1 MQGKVII
8 TMQESLRA
16 AQFNASALPNIL
28 HQKIQVITL
37 LLYIYASSFMIAR
50 NINPTLFDLSGR
62 KVLVPQKGHIYIMG
76 NKKVVW

>member
-1 MQGKVII
+1 M
-8 TMQESLRA
+8 R
-16 AQFNASALPNIL
+16 NALLETFIL
-28 HQKIQVITL
+28 VMKHFLMMSQDFL
-37 LLYIYASSFMIAR
+37 SHYYIYASSFKIAR

>member
-1 MQGKVII
+1 MRNVLLE
-8 TMQESLRA
+8 T
-16 AQFNASALPNIL
+16 FIL
-28 HQKIQVITL
+28 VMKHFLMVSQDFL
-37 LLYIYASSFMIAR
+37 SHYYIYASSFMIAR

>member
-1 MQGKVII
+1 M
-8 TMQESLRA
+8 R
-16 AQFNASALPNIL
+16 NALLETFIL
-28 HQKIQVITL
+28 VMKHFLMMSQDFL
-37 LLYIYASSFMIAR
+37 SHYYIYASSFMIAI

>member
-1 MQGKVII
+1 M
-8 TMQESLRA
+8 R
-16 AQFNASALPNIL
+16 NALLEMFIL
-28 HQKIQVITL
+28 VMKHFLMMSQDFFFLMT
-37 LLYIYASSFMIAR
+37 YASSFMIAR

>member
-1 MQGKVII
+1 M
-8 TMQESLRA
+8 R
-16 AQFNASALPNIL
+16 NALWETFIL
-28 HQKIQVITL
+28 VMKHFLMMSQDFL
-37 LLYIYASSFMIAR
+37 SHYYIYASSFMIAR

>member
-1 MQGKVII
+1 M
-8 TMQESLRA
+8 R
-16 AQFNASALPNIL
+16 NALLETFIL
-28 HQKIQVITL
+28 VMKHFLMMFQDFL
-37 LLYIYASSFMIAR
+37 SHYYIYASSFMIAR

>member
-1 MQGKVII
+1 MMFQDFL
-8 TMQESLRA
+8 S
-16 AQFNASALPNIL
+16 
-28 HQKIQVITL
+28 HY
-37 LLYIYASSFMIAR
+37 YIYASSFMIAR

>member
-1 MQGKVII
+1 M
-8 TMQESLRA
+8 R
-16 AQFNASALPNIL
+16 NALLETFIL
-28 HQKIQVITL
+28 VMKHFLMMSQAFL
-37 LLYIYASSFMIAR
+37 SHYYIYASSFMIAR

>member
-1 MQGKVII
+1 
-8 TMQESLRA
+8 MQESLRA

-37 LLYIYASSFMIAR
+37 LYIDASSFMIAR

>member
-1 MQGKVII
+1 MMSQDFL
-8 TMQESLRA
+8 S
-16 AQFNASALPNIL
+16 
-28 HQKIQVITL
+28 HY
-37 LLYIYASSFMIAR
+37 YIYASSFMIAR